1 MAKIK
6 RSFLLLTKAIV
17 ATFAVEAFAQ
27 PADED
32 VLWSAPEFNV
42 TVRDVKW
49 YMKSPITADGEY
61 LWEHPQKVQRA
72 ITDLMTLR
80 VLEGEADK
88 AGVMSEAEKQWIASY
103 RVAMAA
109 VSRYVREQAMGMME
123 SVDWEQAAKEYY
135 LAHPDE
141 FVEPEARTV
150 RTFLLRLHSRT
161 EDEALALATGLA
173 PKTLSQEDF
182 RSVVLDNTEDEA
194 AGDGLMEGL
203 TVGQTVQPFE
213 DAVFSLSS
221 IGEISDPFVSQFG
234 VHVAQLLAISP
245 ERQQTFDEVAAQ
257 ITEEVKQKRWQEFN
271 NYLRGEPQ
279 RSPPIDVVEM
289 ADNVDALLEFA
300 DARQRAFQKEQMRAI
315 ESALP

>member
-1 MAKIK
+1 M
-6 RSFLLLTKAIV
+6 
-17 ATFAVEAFAQ
+17 
-27 PADED
+27 
-32 VLWSAPEFNV
+32 
-42 TVRDVKW
+42 
-49 YMKSPITADGEY
+49 
-61 LWEHPQKVQRA
+61 
-72 ITDLMTLR
+72 
-80 VLEGEADK
+80 
-88 AGVMSEAEKQWIASY
+88 
-103 RVAMAA
+103 
-109 VSRYVREQAMGMME
+109 
-123 SVDWEQAAKEYY
+123 
-135 LAHPDE
+135 
-141 FVEPEARTV
+141 
-150 RTFLLRLHSRT
+150 
-161 EDEALALATGLA
+161 
-173 PKTLSQEDF
+173 
-182 RSVVLDNTEDEA
+182 LDNTEDEA

-213 DAVFSLSS
+213 DAVFSLSG